1 MSVLITNRQNSQK
14 IVPEKVKK
22 AAKAALNALECPD
35 GELSLLI
42 VDDAEIAVF
51 NRDYLRREGPTNVI
65 AFPMRE
71 GEFGNINPLL
81 LGDVVISSETA
92 QREAEDIGIGTEERF
107 MQLLIHGI
115 LHLFGYDHENDEEE
129 AVRMET
135 KSEELLTLI
144 SADSI
149 ERQ

>member
-1 MSVLITNRQNSQK
+1 
-14 IVPEKVKK
+14 
-22 AAKAALNALECPD
+22 LECPD

-51 NRDYLRREGPTNVI
+51 NKDYLRREGPTNVI

>member
-81 LGDVVISSETA
+81 LGDVLISSETA
-92 QREAEDIGIGTEERF
+92 QREAEFMGIGTEERF

>member
-1 MSVLITNRQNSQK
+1 
-14 IVPEKVKK
+14 
-22 AAKAALNALECPD
+22 LECPD

-51 NRDYLRREGPTNVI
+51 NKDYLRREGPTNVI

-81 LGDVVISSETA
+81 LGDVLISSETA

>member
-1 MSVLITNRQNSQK
+1 
-14 IVPEKVKK
+14 
-22 AAKAALNALECPD
+22 LECPD

-92 QREAEDIGIGTEERF
+92 QREAEFMGIGTEERF